1 MKREKVRGPVE
12 FGALRNPLLGR
23 VLAEFGAEAFRRCS
37 VMMEFEDFLA
47 RVLLKYG
54 ITEVAKSDMT
64 CLEIGSYNGISALV
78 LSQYFRRVV
87 CVSIDDRPGELLK
100 HRIIAAL
107 GVENIDFIDAEN
119 NDEKAAIIRELNFD
133 FCYQDGDHLNDTHSD
148 FELSKR
154 CGRVLL
160 HEYWPL
166 QPAVWNLI
174 NELPQEEITRAQFDC
189 LAYWNVADR
198 DE

>member
-1 MKREKVRGPVE
+1 MSREKVRGPVQ
-12 FGALRNPLLGR
+12 FGALRNPLLGK
-23 VLAEFGAEAFRRCS
+23 VLDEFGAEAFRRCS
-37 VMMEFEDFLA
+37 VMMEFEAFLVSILPKGA
-47 RVLLKYG
+47 
-54 ITEVAKSDMT
+54 EQMT

-78 LSQYFRRVV
+78 LSSYFRRVV

-100 HRIIAAL
+100 HRIMAAT
-107 GVENIDFIDAEN
+107 GVENVEFMDAET
-119 NDEKAAIIRELNFD
+119 NDEKAAIIRELDFD

-166 QPAVWNLI
+166 QPSVWNLV
-174 NELPQEEITRAQFDC
+174 NELPQDEIRRAQFDC
-189 LAYWNVADR
+189 IAYWQAGGV
-198 DE
+198 

>member
-23 VLAEFGAEAFRRCS
+23 VLTEFGAEAFRRCS
-37 VMMEFEDFLA
+37 VMMEFEAFL
-47 RVLLKYG
+47 RSVLDTHVGREAAMK
-54 ITEVAKSDMT
+54 MT

-78 LSQYFRRVV
+78 LAQYFRRVV

-100 HRIIAAL
+100 HRIVAAL
-107 GVENIDFIDAEN
+107 GLENIDFVDAEN
-119 NDEKAAIIRELNFD
+119 NDEKAEIIHGLDFQ
-133 FCYQDGDHLNDTHSD
+133 FCYQDGDHLNDTHGD
-148 FELSKR
+148 FDLVKR

-166 QPAVWNLI
+166 QPAVWNLV

-189 LAYWNVADR
+189 LAYWHGRENLG
-198 DE
+198 